1 MTALLV
7 IFMGVQIIG
16 MVMLIW
22 INWKIFKI
30 TVTLLDIN
38 EKIFGIT
45 QTIATHGTEMS
56 ESLKNLRLPKGYRE
70 VKNKYPS
77 D

>member
-1 MTALLV
+1 MTELLV
-7 IFMGVQIIG
+7 IFMGIQIVG

-22 INWKIFKI
+22 INWKIFK
-30 TVTLLDIN
+30 VTLILLEIN

-45 QTIATHGTEMS
+45 QTIATHGTEMND
-56 ESLKNLRLPKGYRE
+56 SLSNLRLPRAYRE
-70 VKNKYPS
+70 VKNKHTS